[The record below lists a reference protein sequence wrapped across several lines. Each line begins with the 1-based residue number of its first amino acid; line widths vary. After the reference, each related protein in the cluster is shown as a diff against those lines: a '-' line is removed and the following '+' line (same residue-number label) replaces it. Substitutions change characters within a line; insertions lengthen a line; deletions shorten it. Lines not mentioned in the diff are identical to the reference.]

1 MARELTPQS
10 TVNDFQWRL
19 DVSITLRQSESDAD
33 IRTNGQWESAK
44 CSQRALN
51 PVNTRGVY
59 WGFHPAITVNDGTY
73 ETLFSRRVC
82 SLHTSCK
89 YSVTPAGWL
98 MARMRVTPVCKP
110 SAKAR
115 FEYTTEWH
123 SHNEIITA
131 YIHFLKLVAGDFS
144 HGATLDIV
152 LENYKS
158 HIMDIN
164 FFFPEEGREES
175 NFRDNLEQDRD
186 SKIAKFWI
194 GKSSKIVISI

>member
-44 CSQRALN
+44 CSQRAFN

-89 YSVTPAGWL
+89 YSVT
-98 MARMRVTPVCKP
+98 R
-110 SAKAR
+110 
-115 FEYTTEWH
+115 
-123 SHNEIITA
+123 
-131 YIHFLKLVAGDFS
+131 
-144 HGATLDIV
+144 LD
-152 LENYKS
+152 
-158 HIMDIN
+158 
-164 FFFPEEGREES
+164 G
-175 NFRDNLEQDRD
+175 
-186 SKIAKFWI
+186 
-194 GKSSKIVISI
+194 